1 MCESLKKAYYNL
13 YMSKTYFCFGPIHL
27 HPQINTHIDINP
39 QKKLIHFPFGV
50 EWLDHL
56 YISWESLLLPI
67 VMLGYF
73 SGRNRQR
80 GIKLF
85 SHNLCTNKLHGMKFF
100 IRFCTRISYVALNS
114 SHIDALRGTKICQ
127 LLSQRSFLKNKDSI
141 WFAEALKNANIWRC
155 GAWISLITE

>member
-13 YMSKTYFCFGPIHL
+13 YMSKTCFCFEPIHL

-39 QKKLIHFPFGV
+39 QKKLIHCPFGV

-80 GIKLF
+80 GIKFF
-85 SHNLCTNKLHGMKFF
+85 SHNLCTNKLSGMKFF
-100 IRFCTRISYVALNS
+100 IRLCTQISYVALNS
-114 SHIDALRGTKICQ
+114 SHIDALRGTKKLPASKPKI
-127 LLSQRSFLKNKDSI
+127 FLKKQR
-141 WFAEALKNANIWRC
+141 FH
-155 GAWISLITE
+155 LIRRSP